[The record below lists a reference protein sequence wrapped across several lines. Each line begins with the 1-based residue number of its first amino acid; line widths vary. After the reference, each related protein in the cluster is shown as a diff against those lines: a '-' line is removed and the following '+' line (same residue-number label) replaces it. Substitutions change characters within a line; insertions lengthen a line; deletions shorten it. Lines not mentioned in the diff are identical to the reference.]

1 MISSTKG
8 EKTYVGSTTDMKK
21 RIKEHKNRNKC
32 SSYKLKEEYGWDNL
46 QFTVLEECANDARR
60 EREQHWMN
68 VTPNTVNDRR
78 VVPDPIID
86 RKKRLER
93 RRQYNEA
100 NKEKRLEYQRQYNE
114 ANKEKRLEY
123 QRQYNEANKEKILEY
138 REANKEKIL
147 EYHRQYR
154 EQHKLE
160 KDK

>member
-114 ANKEKRLEY
+114 ANKEK
-123 QRQYNEANKEKILEY
+123 ILEY

>member
-1 MISSTKG
+1 MTTIYMISSTKG

-100 NKEKRLEYQRQYNE
+100 NKEK
-114 ANKEKRLEY
+114 
-123 QRQYNEANKEKILEY
+123 ILEY

>member
-1 MISSTKG
+1 MTTIYMISSTKG

-114 ANKEKRLEY
+114 ANKEK
-123 QRQYNEANKEKILEY
+123 ILEY
-138 REANKEKIL
+138 REANKEKII

>member
-1 MISSTKG
+1 MTTIYMISSTKG

-114 ANKEKRLEY
+114 ANKEK
-123 QRQYNEANKEKILEY
+123 ILEY